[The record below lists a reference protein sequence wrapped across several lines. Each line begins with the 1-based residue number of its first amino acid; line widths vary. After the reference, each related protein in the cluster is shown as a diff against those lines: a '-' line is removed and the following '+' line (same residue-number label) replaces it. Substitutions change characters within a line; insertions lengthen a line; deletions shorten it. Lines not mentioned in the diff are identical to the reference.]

1 MALVARRDPGLSMY
15 HRETQSWIPVPP
27 SLQGGFLVNTGELLY
42 RLTNGQW
49 RNTVHRVEP
58 QPLGHARHAVVTFVD
73 LHDDVEFDTV
83 FLRPGETPRWGLT
96 VRVADVTADILADGF
111 ETTLRELREAGSRL

>member
-27 SLQGGFLVNTGELLY
+27 SLPGGFLVNTGELLY

-73 LHDDVEFDTV
+73 LHDGP
-83 FLRPGETPRWGLT
+83 LSS
-96 VRVADVTADILADGF
+96 
-111 ETTLRELREAGSRL
+111 TLSFSDRARRLGGD